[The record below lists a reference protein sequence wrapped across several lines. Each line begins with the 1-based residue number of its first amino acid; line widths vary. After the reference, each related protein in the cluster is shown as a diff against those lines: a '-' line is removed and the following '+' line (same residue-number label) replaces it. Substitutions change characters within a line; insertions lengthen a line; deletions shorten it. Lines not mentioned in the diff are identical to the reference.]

1 MMALRL
7 VQLIEAKSEQL
18 AEGLLD
24 RYQHSA
30 RCSDLRKVPED
41 ELRQRA
47 YEIYRNLNDWLSR
60 ATEHDIEKRYVELG
74 RRRHSQ
80 GVRLS
85 HYIWAIILTKEH
97 LETFLEGEGFINTA
111 VDLYGHVTV
120 YRQLDRFFERAIS
133 YAAEGYEDAQRR
145 KHRVTAA

>member
-7 VQLIEAKSEQL
+7 VQLIEAKSQQL
-18 AEGLLD
+18 AEGLME
-24 RYQHSA
+24 RSRHSA
-30 RCSDLRKVPED
+30 KCSDLRKVPED

-47 YEIYRNLNDWLSR
+47 YEIFRNLNDWLSA
-60 ATEHDIEKRYVELG
+60 ATEHDIEKLYFELG
-74 RRRHSQ
+74 RRRYNQ

-85 HYIWAIILTKEH
+85 HFIWAIIMTKEH

-120 YRQLDRFFERAIS
+120 YRQLDRFFERAIAF
-133 YAAEGYEDAQRR
+133 AAEGYEDAQKH